1 MTTANEILR
10 ATLSLMGAEKE
21 EARYAERALAGI
33 NALTADLFVLDRAL
47 KGEAAAPAAAVP
59 VLASLEDTTDLADL
73 LVRSLIPLGLAAYL
87 LNEEEER
94 RAAFFH
100 NLYRTEKSVLLRQF
114 APSRRHPVRQVY

>member
-100 NLYRTEKSVLLRQF
+100 NLYRTEKNVLLKQF
-114 APSRRHPVRQVY
+114 APSRRHPIRQVY